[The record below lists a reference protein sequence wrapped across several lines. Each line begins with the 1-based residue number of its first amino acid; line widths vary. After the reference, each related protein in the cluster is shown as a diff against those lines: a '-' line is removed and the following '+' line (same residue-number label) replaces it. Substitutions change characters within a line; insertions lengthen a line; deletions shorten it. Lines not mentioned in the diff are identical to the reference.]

1 LAATGIAFLPWRSS
15 KFVCDQIKPF
25 FDSDVYS
32 PSILKGIITCSGGLT
47 ESTLKAS
54 QGIIFEYLSEMSK
67 MKTMDGAIDKEGG
80 IAHKKKFIGKLI
92 SLYNVNAKI
101 DRVTVPLM
109 KTTEMMLAA
118 DYLSEPEIQPEINEL
133 HRLVVSECN
142 KSKNIT
148 KLISGVGVFA
158 GMMNSPDEELC
169 R

>member
-1 LAATGIAFLPWRSS
+1 
-15 KFVCDQIKPF
+15 
-25 FDSDVYS
+25 
-32 PSILKGIITCSGGLT
+32 
-47 ESTLKAS
+47 
-54 QGIIFEYLSEMSK
+54 

-169 R
+169 RKAIKTILFLLYHNFPKVRQLAAEKLYTGLLTMESFDHVIPGGEDAYD

>member
-1 LAATGIAFLPWRSS
+1 
-15 KFVCDQIKPF
+15 
-25 FDSDVYS
+25 
-32 PSILKGIITCSGGLT
+32 
-47 ESTLKAS
+47 
-54 QGIIFEYLSEMSK
+54 

-169 R
+169 RKTIKTILFLLYHNFPKVRQLAAEKLYTGLLTMESFDHVIPGGEDAYD